1 MKSIIANNEITAK
14 TVRLVTEGASEV
26 MAISKALTL
35 AENQGLDLV
44 VIGAG
49 DEPAV
54 KITDLNKYKYELKQ
68 AEKASLKK
76 RRQNAVSI
84 KEIQFNFGTQEHDLQ
99 IKAKSAEKFLDE
111 GKHVHIVM
119 KTSGR
124 GTNASVIQ
132 ANINAMESFVNRLG
146 NVSYVQKVE
155 FQGKKV
161 TCTVKV
167 K

>member
-1 MKSIIANNEITAK
+1 MKPIIANNDITAK
-14 TVRLVTEGASEV
+14 TVRLVSEGASEV
-26 MAISKALTL
+26 VAIAKALEL
-35 AENQGLDLV
+35 AESLGLDLV

-49 DEPAV
+49 DIPAV
-54 KITDLNKYKYELKQ
+54 KITDLNKYSYELKQ

-76 RRQNAVSI
+76 QRQNTVST
-84 KEIQFNFGTQEHDLQ
+84 KEIQFNFGTQEHDLS
-99 IKAKSAEKFLDE
+99 IKAKSAGKFLDE
-111 GKHVHIVM
+111 GKQVHIVM

-124 GTNASVIQ
+124 GTNPTIIQ
-132 ANINAMESFVNRLG
+132 NNINAMEAFVNRLG
-146 NVSYVQKVE
+146 EVAYVQKVE

>member
-14 TVRLVTEGASEV
+14 TVRLVTEGKSEV
-26 MAISKALTL
+26 MAISKALAL
-35 AENQGLDLV
+35 AETEGLDLV

-54 KITDLNKYKYELKQ
+54 KITDLNKFKYELKQ

-76 RRQNAVSI
+76 QRQNTVST
-84 KEIQFNFGTQEHDLQ
+84 KEIQFNFGTQEHDLL
-99 IKAKSAEKFLDE
+99 IKAKSAGKFLEE
-111 GKHVHIVM
+111 GKQVHIVM
-119 KTSGR
+119 KTIGR
-124 GTNASVIQ
+124 GTNATVIQ
-132 ANINAMESFVNRLG
+132 NNVDAMESFVSRLG
-146 NVSYVQKVE
+146 NVTYVQKVE

>member
-14 TVRLVTEGASEV
+14 TVRLVSEGNSEV
-26 MAISKALTL
+26 MAITKALAL
-35 AENQGLDLV
+35 AENEGLDLV

-54 KITDLNKYKYELKQ
+54 KITDLNKFKYELKQ

-76 RRQNAVSI
+76 QRQNSVST
-84 KEIQFNFGTQEHDLQ
+84 KEIQFNFGTHEHDLA
-99 IKAKSAEKFLDE
+99 IKSKSAVKFLEE
-111 GKHVHIVM
+111 GKQVHIVM
-119 KTSGR
+119 KTTGR
-124 GTNASVIQ
+124 GTNAAIIQ
-132 ANINAMESFVNRLG
+132 TNIDAMESFVARLG
-146 NVSYVQKVE
+146 NVVFVQKVE